1 LEAGPSAPAD
11 KVPMIL
17 LQELIHQIYFVMA
30 GVIAVLLLTRLFR
43 RKTRPG
49 LAYDIVYAYAI
60 IPFILRALHIK

>member
-1 LEAGPSAPAD
+1 
-11 KVPMIL
+11 MIL
-17 LQELIHQIYFVMA
+17 LQELIHQSYFVMA
-30 GVIAVLLLTRLFR
+30 AAIAALLLTRLFK

>member
-1 LEAGPSAPAD
+1 
-11 KVPMIL
+11 MIL
-17 LQELIHQIYFVMA
+17 AQNIIHQIYFVMSA
-30 GVIAVLLLTRLFR
+30 LAAVLLVSRLFK

>member
-1 LEAGPSAPAD
+1 M
-11 KVPMIL
+11 VL
-17 LQELIHQIYFVMA
+17 LQSLIHQIYFLMSA
-30 GVIAVLLLTRLFR
+30 IIAVLLVTRLFR